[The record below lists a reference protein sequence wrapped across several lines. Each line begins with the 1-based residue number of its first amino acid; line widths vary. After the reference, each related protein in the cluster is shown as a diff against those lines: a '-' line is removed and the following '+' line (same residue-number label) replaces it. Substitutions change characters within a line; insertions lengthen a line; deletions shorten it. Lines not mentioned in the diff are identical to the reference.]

1 MQTRARGVTQTYSAY
16 SFKDFTQK
24 PLSYSV
30 QGSAGRLEQEWG
42 REDGGMGREE
52 GVNDREEESRGRQV
66 GGRGQGGRE
75 QEKPRGR
82 EEGESGGLGT
92 RNTFDRRSQLRKSN
106 RSRKKSSVIDS
117 PASTPHKTGYSD
129 TSDRRGEENVVTTPR
144 TQASVVTTP
153 RSQDSVVTTPRT
165 QASVVTT
172 PRTLT
177 LSSASTPRTAG
188 GIVQQEMDSEKFSHS
203 VLNSSRTEYNSNYGN
218 LI

>member
-52 GVNDREEESRGRQV
+52 GVTDREEGSRGRQL
-66 GGRGQGGRE
+66 GGRE

-117 PASTPHKTGYSD
+117 PASTPHKTSYSD

-153 RSQDSVVTTPRT
+153 RS

>member
-1 MQTRARGVTQTYSAY
+1 MTQTYSAY

-30 QGSAGRLEQEWG
+30 QGSVGRLEQEWG
-42 REDGGMGREE
+42 REDGGLGREEGGMGREE
-52 GVNDREEESRGRQV
+52 GVTDREEGLRGRQV

-106 RSRKKSSVIDS
+106 RSRKKSSVIDL

-144 TQASVVTTP
+144 TQTSVVPTP
-153 RSQDSVVTTPRT
+153 RSQD
-165 QASVVTT
+165 SVVTT

-188 GIVQQEMDSEKFSHS
+188 GIVQQEMESEKFRHS